1 MKKII
6 VAAAIAASTLT
17 SVTPVFAQDASSI
30 VASCAAAPADCAA
43 LVAAALAS
51 LSEADANALIGSIS
65 AGLVEAAKAN
75 PALASGLGDALSSVA
90 SLSTDPEQQVA
101 LADVAN
107 AVSSG
112 NAGDVDTGPIG
123 SSPN

>member
-30 VASCAAAPADCAA
+30 VASCAAVPTECAA
-43 LVAAALAS
+43 LVAAALEN

-75 PALASGLGDALSSVA
+75 PALSSGLGDALSSVA
-90 SLSTDPEQQVA
+90 SLSTDPEQQDA
-101 LADVAN
+101 LADVAE

-112 NAGDVDTGPIG
+112 NAGGIDTGPIG
-123 SSPN
+123 LSPN